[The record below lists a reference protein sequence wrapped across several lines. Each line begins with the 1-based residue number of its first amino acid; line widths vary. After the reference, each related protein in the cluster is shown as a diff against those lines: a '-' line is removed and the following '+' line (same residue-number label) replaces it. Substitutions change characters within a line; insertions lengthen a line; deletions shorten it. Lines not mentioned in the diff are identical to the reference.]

1 MRKLRWNWPV
11 WLGFALSVV
20 AFVSYFRFFARF
32 PVIRNVPW
40 ANFLLFGAGAASLWA
55 GLKRVRGRA
64 KPFRGKIVSSIL
76 TLLSVSIFA
85 VFCFVIFHVTRRLP
99 AAAGSPKIGEKAPEF
114 VLRDTHGNLVSLSTI
129 LSAPLDPSNPSR
141 SAPKGALLIFYRGY
155 W

>member
-1 MRKLRWNWPV
+1 
-11 WLGFALSVV
+11 LGEFLVV
-20 AFVSYFRFFARF
+20 RSRCRIPLGGPEA
-32 PVIRNVPW
+32 
-40 ANFLLFGAGAASLWA
+40 
-55 GLKRVRGRA
+55 VRGRA

-85 VFCFVIFHVTRRLP
+85 VFLLCYFSCDETVASGCRIAKDRREGPGICFP
-99 AAAGSPKIGEKAPEF
+99 
-114 VLRDTHGNLVSLSTI
+114 DTHGNLVSLSTI

>member
-1 MRKLRWNWPV
+1 
-11 WLGFALSVV
+11 
-20 AFVSYFRFFARF
+20 
-32 PVIRNVPW
+32 
-40 ANFLLFGAGAASLWA
+40 LFGAGAASLWA